1 MKEYFTFE
9 GVAKRQEYW
18 AMIILSVVL
27 SIVVFVLAE
36 SQPVFLLLLVGVL
49 WYNLATTVRRIRDTG
64 MSMWWLVAF
73 FVPTLNTVVGIVF
86 GIIKSAEAE

>member
-27 SIVVFVLAE
+27 SIVVLVMAQ
-36 SQPVFLLLLVGVL
+36 SQPVLLLLLVGVL

-73 FVPTLNTVVGIVF
+73 FVPYLNTVVGIVF
-86 GIIKSAEAE
+86 GFIKSADAE

>member
-18 AMIILSVVL
+18 AMVILSVVL
-27 SIVVFVLAE
+27 SIVIFVLAE
-36 SQPVFLLLLVGVL
+36 SQPVLLVLLVGVL

-73 FVPTLNTVVGIVF
+73 FVPYLNAVVGIVF
-86 GIIKSAEAE
+86 GIIKSADAE